1 MKTKVLLLIC
11 ISMLAGYISAQS
23 VVQVKDILVSPV
35 MEIDTITNLP
45 LESNFEKLSV
55 MCKINDVSSAETVHI
70 LFGTAE
76 ESGDVLSLEA
86 DIINENGV
94 YFISLNGEE
103 TQISGNILEADIELS
118 QSQTELFSF
127 ITMYVTDNQ
136 DQESEH
142 LIFTR

>member
-1 MKTKVLLLIC
+1 
-11 ISMLAGYISAQS
+11 MLAGYISAQS